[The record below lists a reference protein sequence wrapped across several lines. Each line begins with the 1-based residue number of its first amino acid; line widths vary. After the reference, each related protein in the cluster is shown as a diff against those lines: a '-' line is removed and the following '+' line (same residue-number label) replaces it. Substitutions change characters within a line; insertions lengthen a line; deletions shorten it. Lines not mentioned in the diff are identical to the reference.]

1 MAKSTPTRDSIK
13 KRTINYMKEL
23 GTYKIQ
29 FNQVIEVY
37 SDMLYQYNILS
48 KKFEEEGF
56 ETTIDT
62 EKSGGK
68 KSPIL
73 ASLEN
78 LRKDIGTYSDR
89 LMLNAKTYN
98 AEIEQPKKEKSVFA
112 RLLEGQT

>member
-56 ETTIDT
+56 E
-62 EKSGGK
+62 
-68 KSPIL
+68 
-73 ASLEN
+73 
-78 LRKDIGTYSDR
+78 
-89 LMLNAKTYN
+89 
-98 AEIEQPKKEKSVFA
+98 
-112 RLLEGQT
+112 